1 MTKYAVFTNKI
12 TNKKLLYYPCPKNAN
27 TSAKMFFAKHLN
39 VDKDFLFLGDSIP
52 QIEQTPEQYGGKQNI
67 IGIIP
72 SKQPFEKINVDIK
85 CCIVRDPIK
94 RFISAYK
101 NRILY
106 HRDIQFKDHSVDMIL
121 EKLENNKFE
130 NRHFLPQV
138 YFLGEDLS
146 YYTFWSTTEEISFFA
161 EKVNDFFSR
170 KIIFPKIQTG
180 GSDIKL
186 KLTSLQINKIE
197 KIYAKDFKLI
207 QK

>member
-1 MTKYAVFTNKI
+1 MSKYAVFTNKI
-12 TNKKLLYYPCPKNAN
+12 TNKKLIYYPCPKNAN

-39 VDKDFLFLGDSIP
+39 IDKHYLFLGDEIP
-52 QIEQTPEQYGGKQNI
+52 QIEQTPDQYKGKQNI

-72 SKQPFEKINVDIK
+72 SKQPFKKINVDIK

-106 HRDIQFKDHSVDMIL
+106 HRDTQFKDHSIDMIL
-121 EKLENNKFE
+121 EKLENNNFE

-180 GSDIKL
+180 GSDIKI
-186 KLTSLQINKIE
+186 KLTKSQISKIE

>member
-1 MTKYAVFTNKI
+1 MSKYAVFTNK
-12 TNKKLLYYPCPKNAN
+12 TRNKKLVYYPCPKNAN

-39 VDKDFLFLGDSIP
+39 VDKHFLFLGDEIP
-52 QIEQTPEQYGGKQNI
+52 QLEQTPEQFRGKKDI

-106 HRDIQFKDHSVDMIL
+106 HHDIQFKDHSVDMIL
-121 EKLENNKFE
+121 EKLENNNFE
-130 NRHFLPQV
+130 NKHFLPQV

-146 YYTFWSTTEEISFFA
+146 YYTFWSTTEDLSFFV
-161 EKVNDFFSR
+161 EQVNDFFSR
-170 KIIFPKIQTG
+170 KINFPKIQIG
-180 GSDIKL
+180 GSDIKI
-186 KLTSLQINKIE
+186 KLTKSQISKIE

>member
-1 MTKYAVFTNKI
+1 M
-12 TNKKLLYYPCPKNAN
+12 
-27 TSAKMFFAKHLN
+27 
-39 VDKDFLFLGDSIP
+39 
-52 QIEQTPEQYGGKQNI
+52 
-67 IGIIP
+67 
-72 SKQPFEKINVDIK
+72 KQPFEKINVDIK
-85 CCIVRDPIK
+85 CCIIRDPIK

-121 EKLENNKFE
+121 EKLENNNFE

-146 YYTFWSTTEEISFFA
+146 YYTFWSTTENLSFFV
-161 EKVNDFFSR
+161 EQVNDFFSR
-170 KIIFPKIQTG
+170 KINFPKIQTG
-180 GSDIKL
+180 GSDIKI
-186 KLTSLQINKIE
+186 KLTKSQISKIE

>member
-1 MTKYAVFTNKI
+1 MSKYAVFTSKT
-12 TNKKLLYYPCPKNAN
+12 TNKKLIYYPCPKNAN

-39 VDKDFLFLGDSIP
+39 VDKHFLFLGDEIP
-52 QIEQTPEQYGGKQNI
+52 QIEQTPDHYGGKQNI

-72 SKQPFEKINVDIK
+72 SKQPFKKINVDIK

-106 HRDIQFKDHSVDMIL
+106 HRDIQFKDHSIDMIL
-121 EKLENNKFE
+121 EKLEINNFE
-130 NRHFLPQV
+130 NKHFLPQV
-138 YFLGEDLS
+138 YFLGEDLN
-146 YYTFWSTTEEISFFA
+146 YYTFWSTTEDLSFFV
-161 EKVNDFFSR
+161 EQVNDFFSR
-170 KIIFPKIQTG
+170 KINFPKIQTG
-180 GSDIKL
+180 GGDIKI
-186 KLTSLQINKIE
+186 KLTKSQISKIE

>member
-1 MTKYAVFTNKI
+1 MSKYAVFTSK
-12 TNKKLLYYPCPKNAN
+12 TSNKKLIYYPCPKNAN

-39 VDKDFLFLGDSIP
+39 VDKHFLFLGDEIP
-52 QIEQTPEQYGGKQNI
+52 QIEQTPDHYGGKQNI

-72 SKQPFEKINVDIK
+72 SKQPFKKINVDIK

-106 HRDIQFKDHSVDMIL
+106 HRDIQFKDHSIDMIL
-121 EKLENNKFE
+121 EKLEINNFE
-130 NRHFLPQV
+130 NKHFLPQV
-138 YFLGEDLS
+138 YFLGEDLN
-146 YYTFWSTTEEISFFA
+146 YYTFWSTTEDLSFFV
-161 EKVNDFFSR
+161 EQVNDFFSR
-170 KIIFPKIQTG
+170 KINFPKIQTG
-180 GSDIKL
+180 GGDIKI
-186 KLTSLQINKIE
+186 KLTKSQISKIE

>member
-1 MTKYAVFTNKI
+1 MSKYAVFTNK
-12 TNKKLLYYPCPKNAN
+12 TRNKKLVYYPCPKNAN

-39 VDKDFLFLGDSIP
+39 IDKHFLFLGDKIP
-52 QIEQTPEQYGGKQNI
+52 QIEQTPDQYKGKQNI

-106 HRDIQFKDHSVDMIL
+106 HRDTQFKDHSVDMIL
-121 EKLENNKFE
+121 TKLENNNFE

-146 YYTFWSTTEEISFFA
+146 YYTFWSTTEDLSFFA
-161 EKVNDFFSR
+161 EQVNDFF
-170 KIIFPKIQTG
+170 Q
-180 GSDIKL
+180 
-186 KLTSLQINKIE
+186 E
-197 KIYAKDFKLI
+197 K
-207 QK
+207 

>member
-1 MTKYAVFTNKI
+1 MSKYAVFTNKV
-12 TNKKLLYYPCPKNAN
+12 TNKKLIYYPCPKNAN

-39 VDKDFLFLGDSIP
+39 IDKHYLFLGDEIP
-52 QIEQTPEQYGGKQNI
+52 QINQKPEQYRGKQNI

-72 SKQPFEKINVDIK
+72 SKQPFKKINVDIK

-106 HRDIQFKDHSVDMIL
+106 HRDFQFKDHSIDMIL
-121 EKLENNKFE
+121 EKLEIDNFE

-138 YFLGEDLS
+138 YFLGEDLN
-146 YYTFWSTTEEISFFA
+146 YYTFWSTTEELSFFA
-161 EKVNDFFSR
+161 EQVNDFFSR

-180 GSDIKL
+180 GSDIKI
-186 KLTSLQINKIE
+186 KLTSSQIRKIE
-197 KIYAKDFKLI
+197 KIYEKDFKLI

>member
-1 MTKYAVFTNKI
+1 MSKYAIFTNKT
-12 TNKKLLYYPCPKNAN
+12 TNKKLIYYPCPKNAN

-39 VDKDFLFLGDSIP
+39 IDKHYLFLGDEIP
-52 QIEQTPEQYGGKQNI
+52 QIEQTPEQYAGKQNI

-72 SKQPFEKINVDIK
+72 SKQPFKKINVDIK

-121 EKLENNKFE
+121 EKLKNNNFE

-138 YFLGEDLS
+138 FFLGEDLS
-146 YYTFWSTTEEISFFA
+146 YYTFWSTTEDIDFFA
-161 EKVNDFFSR
+161 EQVNNFFSR

-180 GSDIKL
+180 GSDFKI
-186 KLTSLQINKIE
+186 KLTSLQISKIE
-197 KIYAKDFKLI
+197 KIYEKDFKLI

>member
-1 MTKYAVFTNKI
+1 MSKYAVFTNKT
-12 TNKKLLYYPCPKNAN
+12 TNKKLIYYPCPKNAN

-39 VDKDFLFLGDSIP
+39 VDKHFLFLGDETP
-52 QIEQTPEQYGGKQNI
+52 QIEQKPEQYEGKQDI

-72 SKQPFEKINVDIK
+72 SKQPFKKINVDVK

-106 HRDIQFKDHSVDMIL
+106 HRDIQFKDHSIDMIL
-121 EKLENNKFE
+121 EKLENDNFE

-146 YYTFWSTTEEISFFA
+146 YYTFWSTTEGVSHFA
-161 EKVNDFFSR
+161 EQVNDFFSR

-180 GSDIKL
+180 GRDIKI
-186 KLTSLQINKIE
+186 KLTSLQISKIE

>member
-1 MTKYAVFTNKI
+1 MSKYAIFTNK
-12 TNKKLLYYPCPKNAN
+12 TSNKKLVYYPCPKNAN
-27 TSAKMFFAKHLN
+27 TSAKMFFAKHLKI
-39 VDKDFLFLGDSIP
+39 DKHFLFLGDEIP
-52 QIEQTPEQYGGKQNI
+52 QIEQTPDQYKGKQNI

-72 SKQPFEKINVDIK
+72 SKQPFKKINIDIK

-106 HRDIQFKDHSVDMIL
+106 HRDIQFKDHSIDMIL
-121 EKLENNKFE
+121 EKLEINNFE
-130 NRHFLPQV
+130 NKHFLPQV
-138 YFLGEDLS
+138 YFLGEDLN
-146 YYTFWSTTEEISFFA
+146 YYTFWSTTDELSFFA
-161 EKVNDFFSR
+161 EQVNDFFSR

-180 GSDIKL
+180 GSEIKIKL
-186 KLTSLQINKIE
+186 TNSQISKIE

>member
-39 VDKDFLFLGDSIP
+39 VDKNFLFLGDKIP
-52 QIEQTPEQYGGKQNI
+52 QIEQTPDQYGDKLDI

-72 SKQPFEKINVDIK
+72 SKQPFKKINVDVK
-85 CCIVRDPIK
+85 CCIVRNPIK
-94 RFISAYK
+94 RFLSAYK

-106 HRDIQFKDHSVDMIL
+106 HQDIQFKDHSVDMII
-121 EKLENNKFE
+121 EKLENNNFE

-146 YYTFWSTTEEISFFA
+146 YYTFWSTTDKVNLFA
-161 EKVNDFFSR
+161 EQVNDFFSR

-180 GSDIKL
+180 GSENKI
-186 KLTSLQINKIE
+186 KLTSLQISKIE
-197 KIYAKDFKLI
+197 KIYAKDFDLI

>member
-1 MTKYAVFTNKI
+1 MSKYAVFTNK
-12 TNKKLLYYPCPKNAN
+12 TSNKKLTYYPCPKNAN

-39 VDKDFLFLGDSIP
+39 VDKNFTFLGDQIP
-52 QIEQTPEQYGGKQNI
+52 QIEQTPEQYGDKLDI

-72 SKQPFEKINVDIK
+72 SKQPFRKMNVDIK
-85 CCIVRDPIK
+85 CCIVRDPVK

-106 HRDIQFKDHSVDMIL
+106 HRDIQFKDHSIDMIL
-121 EKLENNKFE
+121 KKLENNIFE

-138 YFLGEDLS
+138 YFLGEDLD
-146 YYTFWSTTEEISFFA
+146 YYTFWSTTEEVDLFA

-180 GSDIKL
+180 GNDIKI
-186 KLTSLQINKIE
+186 KLTNSQISKIE
-197 KIYAKDFKLI
+197 KIYSKDFKLI

>member
-1 MTKYAVFTNKI
+1 MSKYAVFTNKI
-12 TNKKLLYYPCPKNAN
+12 NNKKLIYYPCPKNAN

-39 VDKDFLFLGDSIP
+39 IDKNFLFLGDEIP
-52 QIEQTPEQYGGKQNI
+52 QIEQTPDQYSGKQNI

-72 SKQPFEKINVDIK
+72 SKLPFRKINVDIK

-106 HRDIQFKDHSVDMIL
+106 HRDIQFKDHSIDMVL

-130 NRHFLPQV
+130 NKHFLPQT
-138 YFLGEDLS
+138 YFLGEDLN
-146 YYTFWSTTEEISFFA
+146 YYTFWSTTEEVSFFA
-161 EKVNDFFSR
+161 DQVNDFFSR
-170 KIIFPKIQTG
+170 KILFPKIQTG
-180 GSDIKL
+180 GSDIKI
-186 KLTSLQINKIE
+186 KLTSSHISKIE

>member
-1 MTKYAVFTNKI
+1 MSKYAVFTNK
-12 TNKKLLYYPCPKNAN
+12 TSNKKLTYYPCPKNAN

-52 QIEQTPEQYGGKQNI
+52 QIEQTPEQYGSKQNI

-106 HRDIQFKDHSVDMIL
+106 HRDIQFKDHSVDLIL
-121 EKLENNKFE
+121 EKLENNNFE

-146 YYTFWSTTEEISFFA
+146 YYTFWSTTEDLSFFV
-161 EKVNDFFSR
+161 EQVNDFFSR
-170 KIIFPKIQTG
+170 KINFPKIQTG
-180 GSDIKL
+180 GSDIKI
-186 KLTSLQINKIE
+186 KLTKSQISKIE

>member
-1 MTKYAVFTNKI
+1 MSKYAGFTNK
-12 TNKKLLYYPCPKNAN
+12 TSNKKLIYYPCPKNAN

-52 QIEQTPEQYGGKQNI
+52 QIEQTPDHYGGKQNI

-85 CCIVRDPIK
+85 CCIIRDPIK

-121 EKLENNKFE
+121 EKLENNNFE

-146 YYTFWSTTEEISFFA
+146 YYTFWSTTEEIGFFA

>member
-1 MTKYAVFTNKI
+1 MSKYAVFTNK
-12 TNKKLLYYPCPKNAN
+12 TSNKKLIYYPCPKNAN

-85 CCIVRDPIK
+85 CCIIRDPIK

-121 EKLENNKFE
+121 EKLENNNFE

-146 YYTFWSTTEEISFFA
+146 YYTFWSTTEEVSFFA
-161 EKVNDFFSR
+161 EQVNDFFSR
-170 KIIFPKIQTG
+170 KIIFPKIQIG
-180 GSDIKL
+180 GSDIKI
-186 KLTSLQINKIE
+186 KLTSLQISKIE
-197 KIYAKDFKLI
+197 KIYSKDFKLI
-207 QK
+207 KK

>member
-1 MTKYAVFTNKI
+1 MSKYAVFTNK
-12 TNKKLLYYPCPKNAN
+12 TSNKKLIYYPCPKNAN

-85 CCIVRDPIK
+85 CCIIRDPIK

-121 EKLENNKFE
+121 EKLENNNFE

-146 YYTFWSTTEEISFFA
+146 YYTFWSTTEEVSFFA
-161 EKVNDFFSR
+161 EQVNDFFSR
-170 KIIFPKIQTG
+170 KIIFPKIQIG
-180 GSDIKL
+180 GSDIKI
-186 KLTSLQINKIE
+186 KLTSLQISKIE

-207 QK
+207 KK

>member
-1 MTKYAVFTNKI
+1 MSKYAVFTNKT
-12 TNKKLLYYPCPKNAN
+12 TNKKLIYYPCPKNAN

-39 VDKDFLFLGDSIP
+39 VDKNFTFLGDQIP
-52 QIEQTPEQYGGKQNI
+52 QIEQTPEQYGDKLDI

-72 SKQPFEKINVDIK
+72 SKQPFKKMNVDIK
-85 CCIVRDPIK
+85 CCIVRDPVK

-106 HRDIQFKDHSVDMIL
+106 HGDIQFKDHSVDMIL
-121 EKLENNKFE
+121 EKLENDNFE

-138 YFLGEDLS
+138 YFLGEDLN
-146 YYTFWSTTEEISFFA
+146 YYTFWSTTEKLSFFA
-161 EKVNDFFSR
+161 EQVNDFFSR

-180 GSDIKL
+180 GSDIKI
-186 KLTSLQINKIE
+186 KLTSSQISKIE
-197 KIYAKDFKLI
+197 KIYIKDFKLI

>member
-1 MTKYAVFTNKI
+1 MSKYAVFTNK
-12 TNKKLLYYPCPKNAN
+12 TTTKKLVYYPCPKNAN

-39 VDKDFLFLGDSIP
+39 VDKNFHFLGDQIP
-52 QIEQTPEQYGGKQNI
+52 QIEQTPEQYGDKLNI

-72 SKQPFEKINVDIK
+72 SKQPFKKINVDIK

-106 HRDIQFKDHSVDMIL
+106 HRDIQFKDHSIDMIL
-121 EKLENNKFE
+121 EKLENNNFE

-138 YFLGEDLS
+138 YFLGEDLN
-146 YYTFWSTTEEISFFA
+146 YYTFWSTTEEVDLFA
-161 EKVNDFFSR
+161 EKVNEFFSR

-180 GSDIKL
+180 GSDIKI
-186 KLTSLQINKIE
+186 KLTNSQISKIE
-197 KIYAKDFKLI
+197 KIYIKDFKLI

>member
-1 MTKYAVFTNKI
+1 MSKYAVFTNK
-12 TNKKLLYYPCPKNAN
+12 TSNKKLIYYPCPKNAN

-52 QIEQTPEQYGGKQNI
+52 QIEQTPDQYKGKQNI

-72 SKQPFEKINVDIK
+72 SKQPFEKINVDVK

-121 EKLENNKFE
+121 EKLENNNFE

-146 YYTFWSTTEEISFFA
+146 YYTFWSTTEEVSFFA
-161 EKVNDFFSR
+161 EQVNDFFSR
-170 KIIFPKIQTG
+170 KIIFPKIQIG
-180 GSDIKL
+180 GSDIKI
-186 KLTSLQINKIE
+186 KLTSLQISKIE

-207 QK
+207 KK

>member
-1 MTKYAVFTNKI
+1 MSKYAVFTNK
-12 TNKKLLYYPCPKNAN
+12 TRNKKLVYYPCPKNAN

-39 VDKDFLFLGDSIP
+39 VDKHFLFLGDEIP
-52 QIEQTPEQYGGKQNI
+52 QLQQKPEQFRGKKDI

-72 SKQPFEKINVDIK
+72 SKQPFKKINVDIK

-106 HRDIQFKDHSVDMIL
+106 HHDIQFKDHSVDMII
-121 EKLENNKFE
+121 EKLENNNFE

-146 YYTFWSTTEEISFFA
+146 YYTFWSTTEDLSFFV
-161 EKVNDFFSR
+161 EQVNDFFSR
-170 KIIFPKIQTG
+170 KINFPKIQTG
-180 GSDIKL
+180 GSDIKI
-186 KLTSLQINKIE
+186 KLTKSQISKIE